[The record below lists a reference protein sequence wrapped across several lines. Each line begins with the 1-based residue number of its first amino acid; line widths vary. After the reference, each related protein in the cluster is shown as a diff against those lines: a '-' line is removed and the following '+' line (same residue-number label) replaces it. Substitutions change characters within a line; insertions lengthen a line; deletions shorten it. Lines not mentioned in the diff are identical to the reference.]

1 MIQEYIKNGKTLY
14 KVRVFARSQINPNL
28 RLTKQQGHL
37 ESLAQAQKE
46 EHRLKKDCDR
56 ELMQIESRG
65 VLFGDL
71 LIEWN
76 DYCLKTKVASG
87 QRSSLNQGDYFAS
100 LHKWLG
106 EYKNKSAGEFNSL
119 AVSKVFEQMKI
130 QGISFG
136 HRKKFK
142 QVLKSVFDYGI
153 QSNLIKN
160 MFRSPTYD
168 IVLGRDVEKK
178 PEILTLAEI
187 QRLIEM
193 AYEQNHAW
201 RRVWSTAILTGM
213 RSGELLALEKSD
225 VDFENM
231 LINVN
236 KSHNCRLKI
245 YKSTKAGYWR
255 QIPISTDLEKILKE
269 QFAQNPNSSY
279 VFEKF
284 SDWEKGGQAR
294 ILRSFCYLIGLPSI
308 KFHTLRACFAT
319 QMLRSGVEPAKVMK
333 IGGWKEL
340 KTMQR
345 YVRLSGIDVMG
356 ATEVIKIM
364 PLIVDFKQK
373 DAEGVE
379 LQIDLTKKSRTP

>member
-28 RLTKQQGHL
+28 RITKQQGL
-37 ESLAQAQKE
+37 IISLLLAEKE
-46 EHRLKKDCDR
+46 EIRLKKECER
-56 ELMQIESRG
+56 ELHSIEARG

-71 LIEWN
+71 LDEWH

-87 QRSSLNQGDYFAS
+87 QRSITSQSDYYACIK
-100 LHKWLG
+100 KWFVD
-106 EYKNKSAGEFNSL
+106 YKNKPAAEINSITL
-119 AVSKVFEQMKI
+119 ILIFEDMKI
-130 QGISFG
+130 KGLSYG
-136 HRKKFK
+136 HRKKIKHF
-142 QVLKSVFDYGI
+142 LKSVYDYGI
-153 QSNLIKN
+153 QSGLIKM
-160 MFRSPTYD
+160 MFRSPTFD
-168 IVLGRDVEKK
+168 ITLGRDVEKK
-178 PEILTLAEI
+178 PEILSLAEI

-193 AYEQNHAW
+193 AYEQKHAW

-269 QFAQNPNSSY
+269 QFAQNPNSTY

-364 PLIVDFKQK
+364 PLVIDFKPK
-373 DAEGVE
+373 NTEDV
-379 LQIDLTKKSRTP
+379 D